1 MSDKNVLV
9 LFYDRKDKLRPAQIE
24 GKEWALVD
32 AIKLG
37 FAGTAIKY
45 TVRTASP
52 RHEPWLV
59 QYFMNEKKYDA
70 MLIVGG
76 LSCSLDIPNMLME
89 ELYDNREIRMAPR
102 DWKNAV
108 IEENHLEGKITQKHE
123 IKITEQHL
131 KSNYFDQERRIP
143 IIGIPTADPYTYGEI
158 AFASMLMS
166 SRPSEAACVGV
177 EQGYQGA
184 KLVTRVLTNEWNDV
198 KIIVPEKNR
207 NSKGAGY
214 GICPILDK
222 EFKPY
227 EDCGIT
233 FNPEA
238 FNDYRHNPLKPWK
251 PKPNVLH
258 ICVYDDFTQLK
269 EISELTDFVI
279 GVAHFDDQEFAPGG
293 KIDFRNFVKRASELS
308 NVIHVRPAV
317 PENAAKF
324 AAQCLALHSYEKK
337 IPGKDKTETVWLK
350 PSRFPDLR
358 RKKSWPNVQEFLK
371 TLE

>member
-1 MSDKNVLV
+1 MSNVLV
-9 LFYDRKDKLRPAQIE
+9 LFYDRKDQLRPAQVE
-24 GKEWALVD
+24 GKEWTLAD

-37 FAGTAIKY
+37 FAGTGVGY

-59 QYFMNEKKYDA
+59 QYYMNEKKYDA

-102 DWKNAV
+102 DWKSAV
-108 IEENHLEGKITQKHE
+108 IEESHLEGKIMQRHE
-123 IKITEQHL
+123 IKISEQHL

-143 IIGIPTADPYTYGEI
+143 VLGIPTADPHTYGEI

-184 KLVTRVLTNEWNDV
+184 KLVTRMLTNKWNDIKV
-198 KIIVPEKNR
+198 IVPEKNNAFR
-207 NSKGAGY
+207 GTGY
-214 GICPILDK
+214 GICTMLDK
-222 EFKPY
+222 EFKSY
-227 EDCGIT
+227 EDCGISFGVET
-233 FNPEA
+233 W
-238 FNDYRHNPLKPWK
+238 NDYRPTPLKPWT

-258 ICVYDDFTQLK
+258 ICVYDEFTQLK
-269 EISELTDFVI
+269 EVSELADFVI
-279 GVAHFDDQEFAPGG
+279 GVAHFSDKDVAPEG
-293 KIDFRNFVKRASELS
+293 KIDFKHFVKKASEFS

-324 AAQCLALHSYEKK
+324 AAQCLALHSYQKK
-337 IPGKDKTETVWLK
+337 IPGQDKTETVWLK

-371 TLE
+371 TLEG